1 MRRFNQNQEEGRKE
15 GVLQKCTQLREV
27 YRADDD
33 SVRGK
38 KLDQHLQKTRPSHM
52 TLLLLPGCMH
62 SAPIAEVSLELRHSE
77 CRVSV
82 CV

>member
-38 KLDQHLQKTRPSHM
+38 KLDQHLQ
-52 TLLLLPGCMH
+52 
-62 SAPIAEVSLELRHSE
+62 
-77 CRVSV
+77 
-82 CV
+82 